1 MQLRNLSI
9 PTGAV
14 FAPMAGL
21 TDAAC
26 RHLMADHGAAWTV
39 SEMASAKALNFHD
52 EKSLALLRD
61 KHPHGLY
68 AIQLFGAE
76 PESMAKAILFVK
88 EQGIQFDILDIN
100 MGCPAPKI
108 TGSGAGSRLLLDPP
122 LCGQMVAA
130 ARKALGDDT
139 PLTVKMRIGW
149 DADHLTGVEV
159 AKQLEANGADLIAVH
174 GRTREQFYSG
184 TADWE
189 IIRKVKEAV
198 KIPVIGNGDIFTP
211 QDAYRMQ
218 QETGCDGLMIARGAQ
233 GNPWIFAQIN
243 HFLETGE
250 ELPKPS
256 AKEMVDMVLRHAK
269 MQIAF
274 KGEFT
279 GMREMRKHAAWYTGG
294 YKHASRLRSLL
305 NEVETYEQL
314 EELLETF
321 ASYNLSLIHI

>member
-1 MQLRNLSI
+1 MKLTIRNVTLDNNLI
-9 PTGAV
+9 L
-14 FAPMAGL
+14 APMAGV
-21 TDAAC
+21 TDLPFRVLC
-26 RHLMADHGAAWTV
+26 KEQGAGLICMEMVSAKGIYYNNKNTESLLAIDEREHPV
-39 SEMASAKALNFHD
+39 SLQLFGSDPEIMSEMAKRI
-52 EKSLALLRD
+52 EYR
-61 KHPHGLY
+61 P
-68 AIQLFGAE
+68 
-76 PESMAKAILFVK
+76 
-88 EQGIQFDILDIN
+88 FDILDIN
-100 MGCPAPKI
+100 MGCPVPKVVNNGD
-108 TGSGAGSRLLLDPP
+108 GSALMKNPILAGEIIEKT
-122 LCGQMVAA
+122 A
-130 ARKALGDDT
+130 KAIKK
-139 PLTVKMRIGW
+139 PLTVKIRKGFD
-149 DADHLTGVEV
+149 DAHVNAVEM
-159 AKQLEANGADLIAVH
+159 AHIAEESGAAAIAVH
-174 GRTREQFYSG
+174 GRTREQYYSG
-184 TADWE
+184 KADWE

-321 ASYNLSLIHI
+321 ASYNEA

>member
-76 PESMAKAILFVK
+76 PESMAKAILFVR

-130 ARKALGDDT
+130 ARKALGEDT

-174 GRTREQFYSG
+174 GRTREQMYIPPIDTAAIAAIKQAVSIPVLANG
-184 TADWE
+184 DVTTADGAVAL
-189 IIRKVKEAV
+189 VK
-198 KIPVIGNGDIFTP
+198 
-211 QDAYRMQ
+211 
-218 QETGCDGLMIARGAQ
+218 ETGCDGVMIGRAAQ
-233 GNPWIFAQIN
+233 GNPWVFRQF
-243 HFLETGE
+243 HEFLTTGT
-250 ELPKPS
+250 ELPGPTLAERGS
-256 AKEMVDMVLRHAK
+256 LILRHLD
-269 MQIAF
+269 MLLRF
-274 KGEFT
+274 KGDYV
-279 GMREMRKHAAWYTGG
+279 GSREMRKHATWYTKGLMHG
-294 YKHASRLRSLL
+294 AELREKF
-305 NEVETYEQL
+305 NRAETKEDFRQIVREML
-314 EELLETF
+314 QAATFEE
-321 ASYNLSLIHI
+321 I

>member
-76 PESMAKAILFVK
+76 PESMAKAILFVR

-139 PLTVKMRIGW
+139 PLTAAI
-149 DADHLTGVEV
+149 A
-159 AKQLEANGADLIAVH
+159 AIKQAVSVPVLANGDV
-174 GRTREQFYSG
+174 T
-184 TADWE
+184 TAD
-189 IIRKVKEAV
+189 EAL
-198 KIPVIGNGDIFTP
+198 TLL
-211 QDAYRMQ
+211 
-218 QETGCDGLMIARGAQ
+218 ETTGCDGVMIGRGAL
-233 GNPWIFAQIN
+233 GDPWLFAQVRAA
-243 HFLETGE
+243 LLGE
-250 ELPKPS
+250 ERPPEPTLNQRMT
-256 AKEMVDMVLRHAK
+256 ALRDQIYEMCEE
-269 MQIAF
+269 
-274 KGEFT
+274 KGEW
-279 GMREMRKHAAWYTGG
+279 AAMPQARSQAMHYMKGLHGAAALRRYCSMLEHFSDVDTLIEAV
-294 YKHASRLRSLL
+294 YRL
-305 NEVETYEQL
+305 Q
-314 EELLETF
+314 
-321 ASYNLSLIHI
+321 